1 MGKLHHWQVA
11 GHLQGQFIAFP
22 AIGLGGCTGCLAH
35 IIWQTVDF
43 GERRK
48 IGEGVSGIQRVLAEL
63 LAQGRLP
70 LLDVSKALARRPLK
84 FGAAEHK
91 ISNRIAMRLALLC
104 IKAGRVDRFVLGI
117 KALVGTQSGKKF
129 GDPGQHFVVSGA
141 QGWGIGHRIQV
152 ADRAPGAAQ
161 AFGGNIQNAG
171 YRSPAGWKFWRGH
184 GFQGAAGQAEQLVYG
199 GSDMRGADL
208 VKQWQLGV

>member
-1 MGKLHHWQVA
+1 M
-11 GHLQGQFIAFP
+11 
-22 AIGLGGCTGCLAH
+22 AH

-48 IGEGVSGIQRVLAEL
+48 IGKGVSGIQRVLAEL

-84 FGAAEHK
+84 FGAAKHK

-104 IKAGRVDRFVLGI
+104 IEAGRVDRFVLGI
-117 KALVGTQSGKKF
+117 KALVGTQSGEKI
-129 GDPGQHFVVSGA
+129 GDPGQHLVVSGA
-141 QGWGIGHRIQV
+141 QGWGIGYRIQV

-171 YRSPAGWKFWRGH
+171 YRSPAGRKFWRGH

-208 VKQWQLGV
+208 VKQCQLGV